1 MSITGL
7 QAQQRRVLL
16 QTSKKNA
23 DYKIFYE
30 KIGQVGNFRGK
41 LDVRLDAEHSG
52 KSLSPDL
59 PVGCTVTEGAVERG
73 RLGGGPGGLVAGV
86 LRGPGL
92 VLSVR
97 GHGAQTSQTDWEPVI
112 SSWSSGLSV
121 KITLGFKI

>member
-1 MSITGL
+1 MLITKSFMKKL
-7 QAQQRRVLL
+7 AKLAISEASW
-16 QTSKKNA
+16 TSVWM
-23 DYKIFYE
+23 
-30 KIGQVGNFRGK
+30 Q
-41 LDVRLDAEHSG
+41 S

-73 RLGGGPGGLVAGV
+73 GLGGGPGGLVAGV